1 MKPNIP
7 KQFLIALCLM
17 LAGIGCIHAEDDEK
31 ALQESTYKVL
41 SKAQEEMNQGDNRAA
56 LVRLQK
62 LLPDISDLN
71 YDTAVVLQTMGYVY
85 HALDDIDNAL
95 SAFIKSVESGAL
107 PADVNHDLHFTI
119 AQLAVYK
126 GDYSG
131 GLEYL
136 KKWFADEPLPGADA
150 HLLAANIYLQSD
162 DYTSAIPHLKDAIKK
177 SEKPSRNWYEM
188 LLFAYI
194 QTDRLKSAAA
204 LLETMIVRYPSEKN
218 FWLHLVSVYQQSGEE
233 RKALAVS
240 ELAHS
245 KGLLNADEI
254 LTLARNYLYHQMP
267 YKAGKLLS
275 EELDSGTLE
284 EIPETLKLLANSWL
298 AAQEYDRAIETLNTL
313 SMKEPDEPVHAFRM
327 ARLLVEQQQ
336 WKRAMEALKHVVNAG
351 NFEQMG
357 EAWLMMGMCQ
367 YELNEKKASLVSFN
381 KALGHQQSREQAR
394 WWLQQ
399 INEELEDT
407 DV

>member
-1 MKPNIP
+1 MIFTIS
-7 KQFLIALCLM
+7 KQFLLSLCLI
-17 LAGIGCIHAEDDEK
+17 LAGIGYALAEDDDK
-31 ALQESTYKVL
+31 VLQESTYKVL
-41 SKAQEEMNQGDNRAA
+41 ASAQEDMSQGDNRAA

-62 LLPDISDLN
+62 LLPDIRDLT
-71 YDTAVVLQTMGYVY
+71 YDTAVVQQTLGYVY

-107 PADVNHDLHFTI
+107 PADVDHDLHYTI
-119 AQLAVYK
+119 AQLAAYK
-126 GDYSG
+126 GAWDT

-136 KKWFADEPLPGADA
+136 KKWFAEEPLPGADA

-162 DYTSAIPHLKDAIKK
+162 DYTAAIPHLKDAISK
-177 SEKPSRNWYEM
+177 SDNPSRNWYEM
-188 LLFAYI
+188 LLFAYL
-194 QTDRLKSAAA
+194 QTNRLKSAAA
-204 LLETMIVRYPSEKN
+204 LLETMIVRYPAVKN
-218 FWLHLVSVYQQSGEE
+218 YWLHLVSVYQQSGEE

-240 ELAHS
+240 DLAHS

-254 LTLARNYLYHQMP
+254 LTLARNYLYHEMP
-267 YKAGKLLS
+267 YKAGRLLS
-275 EELDSGTLE
+275 KELDQGTLE
-284 EIPETLKLLANSWL
+284 ATPDILKLLANSWL
-298 AAQEYDRAIETLNTL
+298 AAQEYERAIETLATL
-313 SMKEPDEPVHAFRM
+313 SGKEPDEPMHAFRM
-327 ARLLVEQQQ
+327 AQLLIDKQQ
-336 WKRAMEALKHVVNAG
+336 WNRALNALKTVVKAG

-367 YELNEKKASLVSFN
+367 YELNEKKDSLASFN

-399 INEELEDT
+399 LNEELEDT